1 MATIADVARE
11 AGVGIGTVSRVLNG
25 SPLVSEATRA
35 RVLAVMQRLDYQPS
49 PIARAFGARRT
60 HTLEL
65 IVSLF
70 TRGHFVDILRGI
82 EQALADTVF
91 KLVVR
96 TVEDEA
102 ERERVFDECCGSAQS
117 DGVLIVSMLP
127 TDRLVARLAR
137 DGVPAVLVNLV
148 DSRLWSVSVDHD
160 LAAAE
165 AVAYCVRLGHARIA
179 LLDRAADPF
188 DPDGPGL
195 CQVGYRKALAEAGVS
210 VSPAYEL
217 RGKLSVAGGAAAL
230 ETLVELSQ
238 PPTAI
243 IAASEV
249 QAIGVLE
256 AARQLGRAVPD
267 ELSVV
272 GYNDSEMAAYL
283 GLTTMRVPL
292 RELGRRS
299 TEALLAALAEP
310 DGVPRTNY
318 LASELVRRRT
328 CGVPR
333 PLPGLEGTGSLLRG

>member
-1 MATIADVARE
+1 M
-11 AGVGIGTVSRVLNG
+11 GIGTVSRVLND

-65 IVSLF
+65 VVSLL

-91 KLVVR
+91 RLLVR

-102 ERERVFDECCGSAQS
+102 ERERVFDECCGGGQS
-117 DGVLIVSMLP
+117 DGVLIVGMLP
-127 TDRLVARLAR
+127 TDGLVARLAR
-137 DGVPAVLVNLV
+137 EGLPAVLVNLV

-165 AVAYCVRLGHARIA
+165 AVAYCLGLGHRRIA
-179 LLDRAADPF
+179 LLDRAEDPF
-188 DPDGPGL
+188 DGAGPGL
-195 CQVGYRKALAEAGVS
+195 CQRGYRKALAEAGVS
-210 VSPAYEL
+210 VPPAYEL
-217 RGKLSVAGGAAAL
+217 RGSLGVASGAAAL
-230 ETLVELSQ
+230 ETLMELEQ

-249 QAIGVLE
+249 QAIGILE
-256 AARQLGRAVPD
+256 AARRLGRAVPD
-267 ELSVV
+267 DLSVV
-272 GYNDSEMAAYL
+272 GYNDSELAAYL
-283 GLTTMRVPL
+283 GLTTLRVPL

-299 TEALLAALAEP
+299 TEVLLAALAEP
-310 DGVPRTNY
+310 EGVPRTSY

-328 CGVPR
+328 CGVPPR
-333 PLPGLEGTGSLLRG
+333 SQRESVL

>member
-1 MATIADVARE
+1 M
-11 AGVGIGTVSRVLNG
+11 GIGTVSRVLND

-35 RVLAVMQRLDYQPS
+35 HVLAVMQRLGYQPS
-49 PIARAFGARRT
+49 PVARAFGARRT

-65 IVSLF
+65 VVSLF

-91 KLVVR
+91 KLLVR

-102 ERERVFDECCGSAQS
+102 ERERVFDECCGSSQS
-117 DGVLIVSMLP
+117 DGVLIVGMLP
-127 TDRLVARLAR
+127 TDGLVARLAR
-137 DGVPAVLVNLV
+137 EGLPAVLVNVV

-165 AVAYCVRLGHARIA
+165 AVAYCLGLGHRRIA
-179 LLDRAADPF
+179 LMDRAEDPF
-188 DPDGPGL
+188 DGGPGL
-195 CQVGYRKALAEAGVS
+195 CQRGYRKALAEAGVS
-210 VSPAYEL
+210 VPPAYEL
-217 RGKLSVAGGAAAL
+217 RGSLSVASGAAAL
-230 ETLVELSQ
+230 ETLVALSQ

-249 QAIGVLE
+249 QAIGILE

-272 GYNDSEMAAYL
+272 GYNDSELAAYL

-299 TEALLAALAEP
+299 AEVLLAALAEP
-310 DGVPRTNY
+310 EGVPRMSY

-328 CGVPR
+328 CGVP
-333 PLPGLEGTGSLLRG
+333 PLAHRDSVL